1 MSEENKEKF
10 ELKTLE
16 KMFINN
22 EIDNLDILIK
32 KKMEEFKQNLA
43 LLEIQGT
50 KITKDKDGNEKE
62 IFDKKYKNPVV
73 LSEYLFKSVNPYKNM
88 TPEYT
93 AESLNAVFNLYCE
106 ILAEVNAKIGTLAPS
121 ISSFC
126 KFAGIS
132 STTFKGYKSSPED
145 DLRNLIDVIEDY
157 CYDTNVAMSQNGFI
171 KERSTVY
178 RMKSE
183 QEKMEKEQQKVII
196 NAKSVNIGEVQEKI
210 KRIQELQKFNNKNR
224 LIEADFEETE
234 EKENE

>member
-62 IFDKKYKNPVV
+62 VFDKKYKNPVV

>member
-1 MSEENKEKF
+1 MQEEKY
-10 ELKTLE
+10 ELQTLE
-16 KMFINN
+16 KMFVENK
-22 EIDNLDILIK
+22 IDNLDLLIQE
-32 KKMEEFKQNLA
+32 KMSEFKLNMSK
-43 LLEIQGT
+43 LEMNAI

-62 IFDKKYKNPVV
+62 VFDIKYKNPVV
-73 LSEYLFKSVNPYKNM
+73 LNEYLLKSINPYKNI

-93 AESLNAVFNLYCE
+93 AESLNAVFTLYCD
-106 ILAEVNAKIGTLAPS
+106 ILAQVNAQIGTLAPS

-132 STTFKGYKSSPED
+132 TTTFKGYKSSPEV
-145 DLRNLIDVIEDY
+145 DLRNLIDIIEDY
-157 CYDTNVAMSQNGFI
+157 CYDTNVAMSQNGYI
-171 KERSTVY
+171 KERTTVY

-224 LIEADFEETE
+224 LIDAEFE
-234 EKENE
+234 EKEVSNE

>member
-50 KITKDKDGNEKE
+50 KITTDKDGNEKE

-224 LIEADFEETE
+224 LIEADFEEMET
-234 EKENE
+234 KENE

>member
-62 IFDKKYKNPVV
+62 TFDKKYKNPVV

-224 LIEADFEETE
+224 LIEADFEEME
-234 EKENE
+234 AKENE